1 MSLIA
6 RLQFGDNSFRRY
18 SHEYLVTDFKCHV
31 SRRHNQARPDGN
43 PMCDHLELAVV
54 VPGKDDFEQNTHN
67 LYTISGEN
75 LGELTSVVLSH
86 NSSGKDPGLCVDT
99 VKITDQSTGE
109 EYWANCRK
117 ISDGWIEKEKKL
129 SVEYPL
135 EKRK

>member
-1 MSLIA
+1 MKTVDILGA
-6 RLQFGDNSFRRY
+6 NRFDNYTKTR
-18 SHEYLVTDFKCHV
+18 EG
-31 SRRHNQARPDGN
+31 SRAIIIHDGKILL
-43 PMCDHLELAVV
+43 D